1 MKIAVFGAHGR
12 VGTSV
17 CRIAKNKHEI
27 VEIEKYTDTDGVCAD
42 VAIDF
47 STAEATE
54 NVCNFCKQRN
64 IPLVTGVTGR
74 DSQQQTLVEELK
86 KHVPVAESA
95 NFSAGFGLL
104 KEACKILAKAGWDC
118 EIVETHRKQK
128 RDRPSGTAKLL
139 AKTILQQGQRSVRI
153 HSLRCGSNFGRHEIV
168 FATKGESITL
178 THQAENVD
186 IFARGA
192 ILQAE
197 NLVKTNCAKQKNAAE
212 L

>member
-17 CRIAKNKHEI
+17 CRIAKAKHEI
-27 VEIEKYTDTDGVCAD
+27 VEIEKFSDIEGLCAD

-47 STAEATE
+47 STADATE
-54 NVCNFCKQRN
+54 IVCNFCKQRN

-74 DSQQQTLVEELK
+74 DSEQQAFVDELK
-86 KHVPVAESA
+86 KYVPVVESA
-95 NFSAGFGLL
+95 NFSTGFGLMQ
-104 KEACKILAKAGWDC
+104 EACKILAKAGWDC
-118 EIVETHRKQK
+118 EIVETHRKGK
-128 RDRPSGTAKLL
+128 KDRPSGTSKLL
-139 AKTILQQGQRSVRI
+139 AKTILQHGQRSVRI
-153 HSLRCGSNFGRHEIV
+153 HSLRCGSNFGKHEII

-197 NLVKTNCAKQKNAAE
+197 KLVKTN
-212 L
+212 